1 MKVYLIGEYG
11 VTTSYRCFYEEAD
24 AMRVAREIYEDC
36 CEPEG
41 LEAEWEDFLDEFD
54 GPYCFFEIVTVE

>member
-1 MKVYLIGEYG
+1 
-11 VTTSYRCFYEEAD
+11 
-24 AMRVAREIYEDC
+24 MRVAREIYEDC
-36 CEPEG
+36 CEPEE